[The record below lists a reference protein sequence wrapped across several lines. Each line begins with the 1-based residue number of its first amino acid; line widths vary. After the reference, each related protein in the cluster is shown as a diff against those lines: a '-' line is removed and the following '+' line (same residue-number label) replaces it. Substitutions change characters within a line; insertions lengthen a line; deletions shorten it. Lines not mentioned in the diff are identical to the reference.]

1 MELIFND
8 CSIHGQ
14 FRDLDTFRNAIHR
27 VMTIRNIARRFG
39 RDVQCNRSVANALVM
54 PGWKMPRAVQALRKD
69 EQRVLM
75 QWLTRHGPF
84 WEDDRQHPGSEW
96 LECNGELVT
105 DTAVGEAAYCL
116 LRGIDRSLV
125 SMKPSLWLRSP
136 LSVDLR
142 NGQTRRVDVLNYS
155 DSDAVKSALA
165 VAPVPMQS
173 WNDLAAAARRRF
185 PGLTFGKDSFDP
197 LHGSPFSK
205 GTADRLLLRLA
216 VLHELKNCFSE
227 RGQRTPEGHE
237 IYQTYFTGDKGWFSD
252 SSDTEKARFKS
263 DLTFPHPTNTG
274 EPLFC
279 TWHGK
284 VKTPQLRIHFSWPIR
299 YNQPLYVVYIGPK
312 ITKR

>member
-1 MELIFND
+1 
-8 CSIHGQ
+8 
-14 FRDLDTFRNAIHR
+14 
-27 VMTIRNIARRFG
+27 MTIRNIARRFG

-84 WEDDRQHPGSEW
+84 WEDDRRHPGSEW

-116 LRGIDRSLV
+116 LREIDRSLV
-125 SMKPSLWLRSP
+125 SIKPSLWLRSP

-155 DSDAVKSALA
+155 DSDAVRSALA

-205 GTADRLLLRLA
+205 G
-216 VLHELKNCFSE
+216 
-227 RGQRTPEGHE
+227 
-237 IYQTYFTGDKGWFSD
+237 
-252 SSDTEKARFKS
+252 
-263 DLTFPHPTNTG
+263 
-274 EPLFC
+274 
-279 TWHGK
+279 
-284 VKTPQLRIHFSWPIR
+284 LRIDCCCVWQSYTNSRTALVNAASGHPKVTRYTRPISR
-299 YNQPLYVVYIGPK
+299 E
-312 ITKR
+312 TKVGFQTLRTRRRRVSSQT